1 MTRSKKLI
9 LYFLLL
15 CFEQQAYSYVIDN
28 KNLTHKIDNYDS
40 YTGYIGKLKETDLVK
55 RTNVDCSTFPR
66 SLSLRKTKTNS
77 HPDLRKLLCLEDLE
91 YRYDY
96 AHIPNKAKAN
106 LSNGVQTG
114 FSSSAGARLFPV
126 PFPHTYRS
134 YSYNFDGSD
143 EFLFHPDQAY
153 YLSGPPGNG
162 SIELNTS
169 ELSQAYEV
177 LANDRFDLRYLIK
190 NGGNS
195 NELSMGRMR
204 VYFYDRD
211 HQSTLLYNEGS
222 PKDYNFYRKS
232 FSHEVIEDGII
243 EVKIEE
249 LVGDR
254 SAFFDEI
261 EVCISPAPPGV
272 LTASNLRRGG
282 FTAN

>member
-1 MTRSKKLI
+1 MIRSKKLI
-9 LYFLLL
+9 LCFLLL
-15 CFEQQAYSYVIDN
+15 CFEQQVHSYIIDKKSITN
-28 KNLTHKIDNYDS
+28 NISSYDS
-40 YTGYIGKLKETDLVK
+40 YTGYTGKLKKTDLVK
-55 RTNVDCSTFPR
+55 RINIDCSIFPI
-66 SLSLRKTKTNS
+66 SPGLRKTKTYS
-77 HPDLRKLLCLEDLE
+77 HPDLGELLCLEDLE

-96 AHIPNKAKAN
+96 AYVPNKVRLN
-106 LSNGVQTG
+106 LSNGVQKG
-114 FSSSAGARLFPV
+114 FSGSVRVELFPV

-143 EFLFHPDQAY
+143 EFLFHPDQAS

-195 NELSMGRMR
+195 NERSMGRMR

-211 HQSTLLYNEGS
+211 HQSTLLYSEGS

-249 LVGDR
+249 LMGDR
-254 SAFFDEI
+254 SAFF
-261 EVCISPAPPGV
+261 
-272 LTASNLRRGG
+272 
-282 FTAN
+282 